1 MLLFVPLLLSGVLL
15 TACSGGSSDMEEA
28 TPTGAEDRALAYS
41 ECMRENGL
49 EEFPDPG
56 DDGSLL
62 VSEDTGI
69 DPASAEF
76 REAEEA
82 CKDLSPQ
89 GDGGPGG
96 GQPADLA
103 KAREWA
109 RCVRD
114 HGVPDFPDPEIDG
127 NAAVVDMTGVGT
139 GGEDPTLDRAL
150 EECEGERPSGNLTM
164 RQNGGGR

>member
-1 MLLFVPLLLSGVLL
+1 MLPFVPLLLSGVLL
-15 TACSGGSSDMEEA
+15 TACSGGSSDTAEA
-28 TPTGAEDRALAYS
+28 TPTGTEDRALAYS

-62 VSEDTGI
+62 ISEDTGI

-96 GQPADLA
+96 GQPADMA

-109 RCVRD
+109 QCVRD

-127 NAAVVDMTGVGT
+127 NTAVVDMTGVGT

-150 EECEGERPSGNLTM
+150 EDCEDERPSGNLTM